1 MRKNDLLLIAF
12 LLVLAAAIYIFLLPK
27 AGAGDYSYE
36 IRQDNYVLHI
46 IKVSELKTKVQ
57 FPITTNHGNVI
68 VDLDPV
74 GGASIISSPCPDKL
88 CIHQGRINKIG
99 QTVLCLPEKVLV
111 TVTGN
116 RKEGEPD
123 AVLR

>member
-1 MRKNDLLLIAF
+1 MRKNDLLLVAF
-12 LLVLAAAIYIFLLPK
+12 LLFLAAAIYIFLQPK
-27 AGAGDYSYE
+27 DGAADYSYE
-36 IRQDNYVLHI
+36 IRLDAAVLHTV
-46 IKVSELKTKVQ
+46 KVSELRTNTK
-57 FPITTNHGNVI
+57 FHITTEHGKVI
-68 VDLDPV
+68 VDLDPS

-88 CIHQGRINKIG
+88 CIHQGHINKIG

-111 TVTGN
+111 TVTGT

>member
-12 LLVLAAAIYIFLLPK
+12 LLILAAAIYIFLLPK
-27 AGAGDYSYE
+27 AGAEDYSYE
-36 IRQDNYVLHI
+36 IRQDNNVLHI
-46 IKVSELKTKVQ
+46 IKVSGLKTSAQ
-57 FPITTNHGNVI
+57 FPITTEHGKVI
-68 VDLDPV
+68 VDLDPA

>member
-1 MRKNDLLLIAF
+1 MRKNDLLLVVF
-12 LLVLAAAIYIFLLPK
+12 LLFLAAAIYTFLLPK
-27 AGAGDYSYE
+27 DGAGDYSYE
-36 IRQDNYVLHI
+36 IRRDAAVLHT
-46 IKVSELKTKVQ
+46 IKVSELKTNAQ
-57 FPITTNHGNVI
+57 FSITTEHGKVI
-68 VDLDPV
+68 VDLDPA

-88 CIHQGRINKIG
+88 CIHQGRISKIG

>member
-1 MRKNDLLLIAF
+1 MRKNDLLLVAF
-12 LLVLAAAIYIFLLPK
+12 LLILAGAIYIFLLPK

-36 IRQDNYVLHI
+36 IRRDAAVLHTV
-46 IKVSELKTKVQ
+46 KVSELKTNTK
-57 FPITTNHGNVI
+57 FHITTEHGKVI
-68 VDLDPV
+68 VDLDPA
-74 GGASIISSPCPDKL
+74 GGASIIASPCPDKL
-88 CIHQGRINKIG
+88 CIHQGHINKIG

-111 TVTGN
+111 TVTGT